1 MTRPLLATLAFL
13 VATPALSQPV
23 TASAQAPG
31 LPAPPPARDTLP
43 QTGTARI
50 RGHVYAAETGAPL
63 RRAQVRVFAP
73 ELRDPRQTATDERGA
88 YEFKDLPAG
97 RFTVNASKGSYV
109 ALSYGQTRPMQSGT
123 PLQVLDGQTV
133 EKVDFALPR
142 GSVITGRVVDEFGE
156 PIADVQVMP
165 MQSRFAQGRRRLLPT
180 GRTGQTNDIGEYRLF
195 GLSPGEYY
203 VSATLRTFNGSNVDS
218 DDRGGYAATYYPGT
232 ANGSEAQRIFVGVGQ
247 AVSEINISLVATRT
261 ARITGT
267 VVDALGKPVLQG
279 FVSAMPRG
287 TGGMFFGPAVGGQIR
302 EGAFMV
308 SSVTPGDY
316 ILRANLGTGTD
327 GRTEFATANV
337 TVTGEDISGVS
348 LAPMPMVTVTGRIM
362 AQDPA
367 AAPSLKL
374 PIRITFIP
382 VEPDD
387 QMAMPGGGATVKE
400 DFTFE
405 AKVSPG
411 KFRVY
416 GGAPAPGWTIHTV
429 RQNGVD
435 VTDSLDVLPSGDTS
449 GIEIE
454 FTNHLSELSGVVTN
468 QRGEAAREYTV
479 IVFSQDREQWT
490 GNTRYRGEGRPDQDG
505 RFKVR
510 GLPAGRYYAV
520 ALETLDPGDTGDPDF
535 LDRIRT
541 KATMFTLNDGETK
554 TLDLKLQNG
563 G

>member
-1 MTRPLLATLAFL
+1 
-13 VATPALSQPV
+13 
-23 TASAQAPG
+23 
-31 LPAPPPARDTLP
+31 
-43 QTGTARI
+43 
-50 RGHVYAAETGAPL
+50 
-63 RRAQVRVFAP
+63 VFAP
-73 ELRDPRQTATDERGA
+73 ELRDSRVAATDERGA

-109 ALSYGQTRPMQSGT
+109 SLSYGQTRPMQGGT

-133 EKVDFALPR
+133 EKVDVALPR

-156 PIADVQVMP
+156 PVADVQVTP
-165 MQSRFAQGRRRLLPT
+165 MQSRFAQGRRRLMPT
-180 GRTGQTNDIGEYRLF
+180 GRTGQTNDIGEYRIF

-203 VSATLRTFNGSNVDS
+203 VSATLRNFEIIVSPVNGSTVES
-218 DDRGGYAATYYPGT
+218 DDRSGYAPTYYPGT
-232 ANGSEAQRIFVGVGQ
+232 ANGSEAQRVFVGVGQ

-261 ARITGT
+261 AKVTGT
-267 VVDALGKPVLQG
+267 VVDAQGKPVLQG

-287 TGGMFFGPAVGGQIR
+287 TGGMFFGPAAGGQIR

-308 SSVTPGDY
+308 SSMVPGDY

-348 LAPMPMVTVTGRIM
+348 LAPMPMVTVTGRIVV
-362 AQDPA
+362 QDPA
-367 AAPSLKL
+367 AAPALKL

-387 QMAMPGGGATVKE
+387 QMSMPGGGATVKE

-416 GGAPAPGWTIHTV
+416 GGAPAPGWTIHSV

-435 VTDSLDVLPSGDTS
+435 VTDSIDVSPSGDTS

-468 QRGEAAREYTV
+468 QRGEAARDYTV

-490 GNTRYRGEGRPDQDG
+490 GNTRYSSQGRPDQEG
-505 RFKVR
+505 RFKIR
-510 GLPAGRYYAV
+510 GLPSGRYYAV
-520 ALETLDPGDTGDPDF
+520 ALETLDPGDTGDPDY
-535 LDRIRT
+535 LERIRPT
-541 KATMFTLNDGETK
+541 ATTFTLNDGETK
-554 TLDLKLQNG
+554 ALNLKLQTG
-563 G
+563 Q